1 VNGVRKSFLSIMA
14 VGALALMAVVGCG
27 SSTSGGSGSDKKL
40 SAIDVKATVD
50 ANAVPGNGKL
60 VVGTDNTYAPMEY
73 MDKDDPTRLIG
84 FDVDLGDALSKYLNK
99 DIVWKPTAWDGI
111 FAGLQNKKYDLIIS
125 SVNDTPERRQTM
137 TFVDYANMGQV
148 ILVKAD
154 STANIKTIDDL
165 KGKNVGVQINT
176 TSEDALKQA
185 GGINIKRYN
194 TFPEALLDLGNGRLD
209 AVVVDEP
216 VGRYYLAQDKD
227 KYKMAGDPFMSE
239 PVGIVLRKD
248 ETELAQ
254 AIQQALEKMKSDGTY
269 DKIYN
274 YWFGTK

>member
-1 VNGVRKSFLSIMA
+1 MKKSFLSIMA
-14 VGALALMAVVGCG
+14 VGALTLMAVVGCG
-27 SSTSGGSGSDKKL
+27 SSTTGGDKKL

-50 ANAVPGNGKL
+50 ANATPSDGKI
-60 VVGTDNTYAPMEY
+60 VVGTDSTYAPMEY

-99 DIVWKPTAWDGI
+99 EIIWKPTAWDGI
-111 FAGLQNKKYDLIIS
+111 FAGLQDKKYDIVIS
-125 SVNDTPERRQTM
+125 SVNDTPERRQKM
-137 TFVDYANMGQV
+137 LFVDYANMGQI
-148 ILVKAD
+148 ILVKSD

-209 AVVVDEP
+209 ACLVDEP
-216 VGRYYLAQDKD
+216 VGRYYLSQDPD
-227 KYKMAGDPFMSE
+227 KYKMAGNPFLSE
-239 PVGIVLRKD
+239 PVGIALRKD
-248 ETELAQ
+248 ETDLAQ